1 MRLGSL
7 SPTLPVAALIG
18 LAFAVTSTALSSAQ
32 TSKPSTAPIAPS
44 RGAQSSSPAPS
55 APGKTQSLK
64 ENYGK
69 LPISFEANRG
79 QTEREVK
86 FIAHGSGYELYLT
99 KQEAVLALHEPQ
111 QGGLDEKAA
120 SGAER
125 ASAHPRPAS
134 KTEIVRMQLRGA
146 DAGATSEGV
155 DLLPGTANYFV
166 GSDRS
171 KWQAGIP
178 TYSKVRFLGVY
189 PGIDLV
195 YYGNER
201 ELEYDFVVAPGAKPK
216 AIQLHFAGAQKMA
229 LTADGDLF
237 VSTKESHIAFHKPDV
252 YQESNGRR
260 QPVEGHFTLLAD
272 NSAGFALGR
281 YDHSRPLTIDPVL
294 VYSTYLGG
302 SSLDIVRGIAV
313 DSSGNAYVTGSTAS
327 ANFPVTAGAFQKVYK
342 SKTLHYPISNAF
354 ITKLNPAGTALVYS
368 TYLGGSGTDWGSSIA
383 VDGSGDAY
391 VAGSTSS
398 SDFPV
403 TQEALKTS
411 LSGTGNAFVTELN
424 ATGTALIYSTYLGG
438 SGSDSANGIAVDGS
452 GDAYV
457 AGSTFSADFPVTMGA
472 FQGESKSTGGGNAFI
487 SKLNAT
493 GTALVYST
501 YLGGHGSARATAIAL
516 DGSGNVYVTGAVGA
530 TDFPVS
536 PDAFQPEN
544 GAASTG
550 LLNAFVSKLN
560 AAGTALL
567 YSTYLGGSG
576 QEIGGSTTFIGFDF
590 GSGIAVDSSG
600 DAYVTGW
607 AFSSNFPVTPGAFQ
621 TVNNAYNPPWLT
633 CSNGFISKLN
643 ATGTALVYS
652 TYLGGSDQGLYNGMY
667 LCDGANAIAV
677 DLDGNAYVTGV
688 ASSGDFPLT
697 ADAFQTS
704 GPGFAWTL
712 AFVTKLSTD
721 GSALVYST
729 YLGGDLNWVFDRG
742 GDYISNQYTD
752 LGNAIAV
759 RKSGDA
765 YVAGRAGSS
774 DFPTTLTAF
783 QVSSKSYPPGAL
795 ANGFVANFN
804 LEATAAAPTFSPLP
818 GKYVGSVSVKLSDA
832 TPGTAIYYTLDGG
845 DPDSASQLYT
855 GPITLTDYTTLRA
868 IAVDSNYLPSAVAE
882 ASYSLIVQTP
892 APIISP
898 ATGSYPVGQT
908 IKITD
913 ADAGATIRYTT
924 DGSNP
929 TTQSN
934 WYHGPIQLTG
944 SETIRAIAISTGD
957 ATSEVSASVYTVP

>member
-18 LAFAVTSTALSSAQ
+18 LAFAVTSTAHSSAQ
-32 TSKPSTAPIAPS
+32 TNKPSTAPIAPS

-111 QGGLDEKAA
+111 QGSRDEKA
-120 SGAER
+120 SPGAEP
-125 ASAHPRPAS
+125 ASAHRRPAS

-201 ELEYDFVVAPGAKPK
+201 ELEYDFVVAPRAKPK
-216 AIQLHFAGAQKMA
+216 AIRLHFAGAQKMA
-229 LTADGDLF
+229 VTADGDLF

-272 NSAGFALGR
+272 NSAGFALGS
-281 YDHSRPLTIDPVL
+281 YDHSQPLTIDPVL

-302 SSLDIVRGIAV
+302 STNDLAYGIAV
-313 DSSGNAYVTGSTAS
+313 DSSGNAYVTGATYST
-327 ANFPVTAGAFQKVYK
+327 NFPVTGGAFQTGNK
-342 SKTLHYPISNAF
+342 SKAFQASNAF

-368 TYLGGSGTDWGSSIA
+368 TYLGGIGTDAANAIA
-383 VDGSGDAY
+383 IDGSGNAY
-391 VAGSTSS
+391 IAGATSS
-398 SDFPV
+398 NDFPV
-403 TQEALKTS
+403 TQDGLQTA
-411 LSGTGNAFVTELN
+411 LSGKSNAFVTKLN
-424 ATGTALIYSTYLGG
+424 ATGSALIYSTYLGG
-438 SGSDSANGIAVDGS
+438 SGTDGGNGIALDSAGN
-452 GDAYV
+452 AYV
-457 AGSTFSADFPVTMGA
+457 AGFTSSANFPLTPGA
-472 FQGESKSTGGGNAFI
+472 FQGKNSS
-487 SKLNAT
+487 
-493 GTALVYST
+493 
-501 YLGGHGSARATAIAL
+501 SAN
-516 DGSGNVYVTGAVGA
+516 GSG
-530 TDFPVS
+530 
-536 PDAFQPEN
+536 
-544 GAASTG
+544 
-550 LLNAFVSKLN
+550 NAFVSKLN

-567 YSTYLGGSG
+567 YSTYLGGS
-576 QEIGGSTTFIGFDF
+576 SFDQANAVALD
-590 GSGIAVDSSG
+590 GSGN
-600 DAYVTGW
+600 AYVAGITTSTDFPLTG
-607 AFSSNFPVTPGAFQ
+607 GAFQ
-621 TVNNAYNPPWLT
+621 GK
-633 CSNGFISKLN
+633 NGSSANGSGNVFVSKLN
-643 ATGTALVYS
+643 ATGTALLYS
-652 TYLGGSDQGLYNGMY
+652 TYLGGSATIIGGDEAYS
-667 LCDGANAIAV
+667 IAV
-677 DLDGNAYVTGV
+677 DSSGEAYVAGAAYSTNFPITPGAFQTVNHATSQCSNAFISKLNTAGTALIYSTYLGGSGGNFDDGDLLCDYASSIAVDILGNAYVAGEVNST
-688 ASSGDFPLT
+688 DFPVT
-697 ADAFQTS
+697 AGAFQTTRPDDIWS
-704 GPGFAWTL
+704 R
-712 AFVTKLSTD
+712 AFITKLSTD

-729 YLGGDLNWVFDRG
+729 YFGGDQIGAFDID
-742 GDYISNQYTD
+742 GDYTLDGSPD
-752 LGNAIAV
+752 HANAIAV
-759 RKSGDA
+759 LKTGDVYIA
-765 YVAGRAGSS
+765 GVAGSI
-774 DFPTTLTAF
+774 DFPVTSNAF
-783 QVSSKSYPPGAL
+783 QYSNKSYPVGIAG
-795 ANGFVANFN
+795 NGFVANLN

-818 GKYVGSVSVKLSDA
+818 GKYVGSVAVNLNDA

-845 DPDSASQLYT
+845 DPDSASQLYA

-868 IAVDSNYLPSAVAE
+868 IAFDSNYLPSAVAE
-882 ASYSLIVQTP
+882 ASYSLIAQTP
-892 APIISP
+892 TPIISP
-898 ATGSYPVGQT
+898 APGSYPVGQM

-913 ADAGATIRYTT
+913 ADAAATIRYTT

-929 TTQSN
+929 TTKST
-934 WYHGPIQLTG
+934 WYNGPIQLTG
-944 SETIRAIAISTGD
+944 SETIRAIAISTND
-957 ATSEVSASVYTVP
+957 ATSEVAATVYTVP